1 MKRSGQARLVYVK
14 NGNHSIPATW
24 RWARGDARRGKDSH
38 TRQKHIEWLYINISI
53 TERDLLL
60 YKRSKHRE
68 GMTVIR
74 DQSTEKE
81 WLSYGTKAQRRNDCY
96 KRAKLR
102 QEMTVIRDQA
112 KERITVIRDQSTEKE
127 WLLYGTK
134 ALRRNDCYTGPK
146 HREGMTVIRD
156 QSTDRERLLYGTKHR
171 EGTTVIREQNSD
183 RKWLLYGTK
192 HREGMTVIGDQSTER
207 EWLLYGTK
215 AQRRNDFHKR
225 AKLRREVT
233 LAIGDKHTG
242 RELLLYERPKHREEM
257 TVTRERSSEMK
268 WPLYETKTQ
277 RGNDCYMRLKP
288 RDEMTNIWD

>member
-1 MKRSGQARLVYVK
+1 MRKWGVVGRIYGMKYRWKGHKDRNRHKNRMKRSGQARLVYVK

-74 DQSTEKE
+74 DQSTEK
-81 WLSYGTKAQRRNDCY
+81 
-96 KRAKLR
+96 
-102 QEMTVIRDQA
+102 
-112 KERITVIRDQSTEKE
+112 
-127 WLLYGTK
+127 
-134 ALRRNDCYTGPK
+134 
-146 HREGMTVIRD
+146 
-156 QSTDRERLLYGTKHR
+156 
-171 EGTTVIREQNSD
+171 
-183 RKWLLYGTK
+183 
-192 HREGMTVIGDQSTER
+192 

-288 RDEMTNIWD
+288 RDEMTVIWD